1 MAGMRLRSAEMGMSL
16 VELLVASTLFG
27 LLLLLLTPAWG
38 GLLRETRLLETRASL
53 LSETQVARAF
63 LLADA
68 VEAKSVSCQG
78 GHRVV
83 NFSMSKVGGLPRV
96 IEYRFRDGN
105 LYRWDWP
112 PGSEMLVARGLD
124 ELDCDPK
131 GPDTS
136 IVLTSGGLD
145 TPYRLHVL
153 VSNAP
158 PRREPPKG
166 DTPPGEGSSE
176 ALATPTEVSR

>member
-1 MAGMRLRSAEMGMSL
+1 MAGMRSRAAETGMSL

-27 LLLLLLTPAWG
+27 LLLLLLAPAWG
-38 GLLRETRLLETRASL
+38 GLLRETRLLETRAKL

-68 VEAKSVSCQG
+68 VEAKSVSCKPGQS
-78 GHRVV
+78 VV
-83 NFSMSKVGGLPRV
+83 SLSMSKVDNLPRV
-96 IEYRFRDGN
+96 IEYRFRDGD

-124 ELDCDPK
+124 DLDCEPK

-136 IVLTSGGLD
+136 IVVTSGGAA

-153 VSNAP
+153 VSDAP
-158 PRREPPKG
+158 AGGKPPKG
-166 DTPPGEGSSE
+166 DPPGNERSE
-176 ALATPTEVSR
+176 AQPKASEASR